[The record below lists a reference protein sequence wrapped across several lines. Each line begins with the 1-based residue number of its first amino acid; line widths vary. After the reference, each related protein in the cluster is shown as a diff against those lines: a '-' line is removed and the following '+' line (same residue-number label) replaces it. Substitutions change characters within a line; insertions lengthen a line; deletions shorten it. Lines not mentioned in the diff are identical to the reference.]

1 MKQGRKRAVG
11 GALVL
16 SVLGL
21 WIGQVAFQNKAQ
33 AQRDEGQ
40 GYVLSATEG
49 EKLIFGG
56 GEIFI
61 KVDPATGSNSVA
73 LGTQRVLVGG
83 RIPMHRHTQMDEV
96 FYVVEGSGIFLL
108 NDARL
113 GVEKGSTIYIPKNAW
128 HGFDKG
134 AKEMLLLWA
143 VAPPGLEGMFR
154 EIASRPGEPPKQFS
168 PEQLKIDFQRHGGTE
183 FK

>member
-1 MKQGRKRAVG
+1 MKQGPKRAIG
-11 GALVL
+11 GIIVL

-21 WIGQVAFQNKAQ
+21 WLGQVAFLNTAQ
-33 AQRDEGQ
+33 AQRDEAQ

-49 EKLIFGG
+49 EKLVFRG

-61 KVDPATGSNSVA
+61 KVDPATGSNNVA

-83 RIPMHRHTQMDEV
+83 RIPVHRHTQMDEV
-96 FYVVEGSGIFLL
+96 FYVVEGGGTFLL

-113 GVEKGSTIYIPKNAW
+113 GVEKGSTIYVPKNAW

-134 AKEMLLLWA
+134 EKEMLLLWA

-168 PEQLKIDFQRHGGTE
+168 PEQLKTHFQRHGGTE